1 MRYNIILIIKYQTE
15 KSLSTNFRKIPE
27 SKTKVSSI
35 KSEVPAQLLDAIFP
49 NIVSNLI
56 KVSPSIFY
64 YFSHSAK
71 KNYKIFL
78 IAGRKFMPR
87 KLFSKQK
94 ESLPQKP
101 SPQTFC
107 LLC

>member
-56 KVSPSIFY
+56 KVSPSIFLLFFA
-64 YFSHSAK
+64 FS
-71 KNYKIFL
+71 
-78 IAGRKFMPR
+78 
-87 KLFSKQK
+87 
-94 ESLPQKP
+94 
-101 SPQTFC
+101 
-107 LLC
+107 